1 MTELL
6 ITNIYVI
13 MKEKIKKWMGKENH
27 VFSILTNEKVT
38 NRDVVYAHI
47 GFVVFLLILGVAGNF

>member
-1 MTELL
+1 M
-6 ITNIYVI
+6 I

-27 VFSILTNEKVT
+27 VFSTLTNEKVT
-38 NRDVVYAHI
+38 NREVVYAHI